1 METPSGRN
9 KNEEE
14 RQRNIKPYA
23 KYSGLAFQMIG
34 ALVVAAFGG
43 KKLDEYFTTEK
54 PWFTISLLLLAV
66 VISML
71 TIILSI
77 NKK

>member
-1 METPSGRN
+1 METPSERD
-9 KNEEE
+9 KHEKE
-14 RQRNIKPYA
+14 RQESIKPYA

-34 ALVVAAFGG
+34 ALVLAAFGG
-43 KKLDEYFTTEK
+43 KKLDDYFATGK
-54 PWFTISLLLLAV
+54 PWFTIALLLLAV
-66 VISML
+66 VVSMV